1 MKKCVV
7 YPLILLLGGCASLA
21 ATGEKYT
28 ELGHYQVAAYYY
40 GYHYLQ
46 NRDDEEAQKALERS
60 LDVAFRNLDA
70 DIAKAEEKKNFER
83 ALGLA
88 IHKEHLIRE
97 SQRWNVGSWGTTGAA
112 KSVSKLRKK
121 AGDAALLQV
130 DEAEAAGKRG
140 IKKLELLRRAL
151 SLDPDNG
158 ELDKRYEQERQGLQ
172 ENIVVGLNCTGVGH
186 DYCQRFSAELVE
198 KINAADRELIRL
210 VPGSS
215 EVKNARLI
223 VDLRIQKHD
232 SQWQPLQSGIASR
245 PIPRQNKYKETLKNA
260 LGGVQNQIVS
270 ARYRLLRR
278 TTKASVSA
286 ALRIVDLS
294 GKADLYS
301 GKTVENESREA
312 TYYEFEGDERAVN
325 NDPVTS
331 AYGTDQSPPPTPT
344 QLLAIV
350 TERAVNKLSKEILM
364 ALEKTT
370 R

>member
-88 IHKEHLIRE
+88 IHKEHLIRD
-97 SQRWNVGSWGTTGAA
+97 SQRWGVGSWGTEGAA
-112 KSVSKLRKK
+112 RMVKKFRKK
-121 AGDAALLQV
+121 TGKAALLEV

-140 IKKLELLRRAL
+140 IKKLALLRRAL

-158 ELDKRYEQERQGLQ
+158 ELDKRYEQERQRLQ
-172 ENIVVGLNCTGVGH
+172 QNIVVGLNCTGVGH
-186 DYCQRFSAELVE
+186 DYCQRFSAGLVE

-215 EVKNARLI
+215 EVKNAKLI
-223 VDLRIQKHD
+223 VDLRIKKSD

-245 PIPRQNKYKETLKNA
+245 PVPRQNKYKETMKNVV
-260 LGGVQNQIVS
+260 GGVKTEIVS
-270 ARYRLLRR
+270 ARYRILRR
-278 TTKASVSA
+278 ITKAKLSA
-286 ALRIVDLS
+286 ALRIVDLA
-294 GKADLYS
+294 GKNDLYS

-312 TYYEFEGDERAVN
+312 AYYEFEGDERAVN
-325 NDPVTS
+325 EDPVTRS
-331 AYGTDQSPPPTPT
+331 YGTDQSPPASTEK
-344 QLLAIV
+344 LLEIIS
-350 TERAVNKLSKEILM
+350 ERAINKLSKEILM
-364 ALEKTT
+364 ALENTT
-370 R
+370 K

>member
-1 MKKCVV
+1 VKKL
-7 YPLILLLGGCASLA
+7 LIFSLIGLMGGCASLA
-21 ATGEKYT
+21 STGEKYT
-28 ELGHYQVAAYYY
+28 ASGRYQIAAYYY
-40 GYHYLQ
+40 GYHYLR
-46 NRDDEEAQKALERS
+46 NRDDAEAQKALERA

-70 DIAKAEEKKNFER
+70 DISKAEDKKDYER

-88 IHKEHLIRE
+88 IQKEHLIRE
-97 SQRWNVGSWGTTGAA
+97 SQRWNVGSWSTEGTAR
-112 KSVSKLRKK
+112 SVAKLRKK
-121 AGDAALLQV
+121 ARDAALLEV

-140 IKKLELLRRAL
+140 FKKLELLRRAL

-158 ELDKRYEQERQGLQ
+158 ELDKRYEQERQRLQ
-172 ENIVVGLNCTGVGH
+172 QNIVVGLNCTGVGH
-186 DYCQRFSAELVE
+186 EYCQRFSAELVE

-215 EVKNARLI
+215 EVKNARLV
-223 VDLRIQKHD
+223 VDLRITKHD

-245 PIPRQNKYKETLKNA
+245 PIPRQNKYKETLKNP

-301 GKTVENESREA
+301 GKTVESESREA

-325 NDPVTS
+325 ADPVTR
-331 AYGTDQSPPPTPT
+331 AYGTNQSPPPTPD
-344 QLLAIV
+344 QLLGIV
-350 TERAVNKLSKEILM
+350 TERAVANLSKEILM